1 MPRGAKPVIEEEP
14 KWDTLQ
20 VPHAV
25 KQILQDEQVARMG
38 DSAKRRSVSYGRLLA
53 ELIAGAWDKPEYIKR
68 LKEAGLLD

>member
-1 MPRGAKPVIEEEP
+1 MPRAAKLEIEEEP

-20 VPHAV
+20 VPRAV

-38 DSAKRRSVSYGRLLA
+38 KKAKRRSVSYGRLLA
-53 ELIAGAWDKPEYIKR
+53 ELIAEAWGKPEYIKI

>member
-1 MPRGAKPVIEEEP
+1 MPRVAKTVIEKEP

-20 VPHAV
+20 VPRAV

-38 DSAKRRSVSYGRLLA
+38 NKAKRRSVSYGRLLA
-53 ELIAGAWDKPEYIKR
+53 ELIVTAWDSPEYKKI